1 MPYHATHLGQALSEA
16 NLSAPRRIVP
26 TITETRRDNTV
37 TDDPLLVRAILLT
50 AGADP
55 TKLTQW
61 MDHNL
66 PNDTPEQAAPPEVAT
81 PHAA

>member
-1 MPYHATHLGQALSEA
+1 M
-16 NLSAPRRIVP
+16 
-26 TITETRRDNTV
+26 

>member
-1 MPYHATHLGQALSEA
+1 M
-16 NLSAPRRIVP
+16 
-26 TITETRRDNTV
+26 

-55 TKLTQW
+55 TKLAQW

-66 PNDTPEQAAPPEVAT
+66 PNATTDQAAPPEVAT